1 MRLASTMQWRYG
13 VVILTLAAVAMQVV
27 GALVVFTVAVSAGPD
42 TGVDNLHK
50 VEGPGPLGGPGG
62 PGPSKGRRRKVKEKG
77 EKRGKRREKPVAK
90 RHQMVT
96 GSLALL
102 NCFFY
107 CFLYSYFNGSRAAAP
122 VGDEVL

>member
-1 MRLASTMQWRYG
+1 MDGEEIEDEDEDEQAE
-13 VVILTLAAVAMQVV
+13 
-27 GALVVFTVAVSAGPD
+27 D
-42 TGVDNLHK
+42 ED
-50 VEGPGPLGGPGG
+50 
-62 PGPSKGRRRKVKEKG
+62 EKG
-77 EKRGKRREKPVAK
+77 KEEENEEPVAK

-122 VGDEVL
+122 VGDKVLQNGEKFRPSFCRNCQSQLLVPLEYKVLFDEV

>member
-1 MRLASTMQWRYG
+1 MRPRISIVRSVRPSVRRY
-13 VVILTLAAVAMQVV
+13 VTLLLFV
-27 GALVVFTVAVSAGPD
+27 L
-42 TGVDNLHK
+42 
-50 VEGPGPLGGPGG
+50 LGGFQL
-62 PGPSKGRRRKVKEKG
+62 
-77 EKRGKRREKPVAK
+77 KPVAK

>member
-1 MRLASTMQWRYG
+1 MEYKTKM
-13 VVILTLAAVAMQVV
+13 
-27 GALVVFTVAVSAGPD
+27 
-42 TGVDNLHK
+42 
-50 VEGPGPLGGPGG
+50 
-62 PGPSKGRRRKVKEKG
+62 
-77 EKRGKRREKPVAK
+77 KPVAK

>member
-1 MRLASTMQWRYG
+1 MET
-13 VVILTLAAVAMQVV
+13 TEKPCEAAVQNDERKE
-27 GALVVFTVAVSAGPD
+27 GSKERRD
-42 TGVDNLHK
+42 T
-50 VEGPGPLGGPGG
+50 
-62 PGPSKGRRRKVKEKG
+62 RKE
-77 EKRGKRREKPVAK
+77 KRRERKKEPVAK

-122 VGDEVL
+122 VGGKVL

>member
-1 MRLASTMQWRYG
+1 M
-13 VVILTLAAVAMQVV
+13 
-27 GALVVFTVAVSAGPD
+27 
-42 TGVDNLHK
+42 
-50 VEGPGPLGGPGG
+50 E
-62 PGPSKGRRRKVKEKG
+62 KE
-77 EKRGKRREKPVAK
+77 PVAK

>member
-1 MRLASTMQWRYG
+1 MAQKVTISNEKNWTKTGSKILCNHFIVSSVVLILYFLKNIFNRLM
-13 VVILTLAAVAMQVV
+13 
-27 GALVVFTVAVSAGPD
+27 
-42 TGVDNLHK
+42 N
-50 VEGPGPLGGPGG
+50 
-62 PGPSKGRRRKVKEKG
+62 
-77 EKRGKRREKPVAK
+77 KPVAK

>member
-1 MRLASTMQWRYG
+1 MSKLEVHGWNNLWLNQAKLRLKQAKLR
-13 VVILTLAAVAMQVV
+13 L
-27 GALVVFTVAVSAGPD
+27 
-42 TGVDNLHK
+42 
-50 VEGPGPLGGPGG
+50 
-62 PGPSKGRRRKVKEKG
+62 
-77 EKRGKRREKPVAK
+77 KPVAT

-122 VGDEVL
+122 GGDEVL

>member
-1 MRLASTMQWRYG
+1 
-13 VVILTLAAVAMQVV
+13 
-27 GALVVFTVAVSAGPD
+27 
-42 TGVDNLHK
+42 
-50 VEGPGPLGGPGG
+50 
-62 PGPSKGRRRKVKEKG
+62 
-77 EKRGKRREKPVAK
+77 
-90 RHQMVT
+90 MVT